1 MSSDNKLTVLSILNV
16 LLLIILLIL
25 LFWFKFIYN
34 KESYINNIIIGK
46 NRKENIVNIL

>member
-1 MSSDNKLTVLSILNV
+1 MSSNNKLTVLTILNV

-34 KESYINNIIIGK
+34 KESYINNIIVGTNK
-46 NRKENIVNIL
+46 KQNLVTVL